1 MHRFKQKFIPWVT
14 LSEPVRV
21 SGLVACKPPREVG
34 DDVRDR
40 RNWVN
45 SLQPARLVGQG
56 ENPPLVSVQFYQ
68 VVVGVEEGRN
78 L

>member
-1 MHRFKQKFIPWVT
+1 M
-14 LSEPVRV
+14 
-21 SGLVACKPPREVG
+21 VACKPPREVG